1 MFSRRKSVSICW
13 SVAALVMLV
22 SMSGYGQKAETIQA
36 QAFGTTTMAGRN
48 FGVTIRIESYSTPA
62 DQKTLIEAFQSGG
75 HDELVKALGKLKSR
89 GRVGVTGDV
98 GHQIAYVRNIP
109 NPDGSRTIRI
119 ITDRPINIGEA
130 IYQGRSMDYDLSL
143 IELHLNKDKDESK
156 GNLVVGGR
164 FTVNKKTK
172 QIEFESY
179 EASPWRLAGI
189 MER

>member
-1 MFSRRKSVSICW
+1 MISRNKSISIHSW
-13 SVAALVMLV
+13 VAALLMLV
-22 SMSGYGQKAETIQA
+22 TLSGYGQKAETIQA
-36 QAFGTTTMAGRN
+36 QAFGTTTMAGRS

-62 DQKTLIEAFQSGG
+62 DQKTLIDAFQKGG
-75 HDELVKALGKLKSR
+75 HDELVKALGKMKSR

-109 NPDGSRTIRI
+109 TAEGRTIRI

-130 IYQGRSMDYDLSL
+130 TYGGRSLDYDLSL
-143 IELHLNKDKDESK
+143 IELHLNKEEEKESK

-164 FTVNKKTK
+164 FTVDKKTK
-172 QIEFESY
+172 QIEFETY